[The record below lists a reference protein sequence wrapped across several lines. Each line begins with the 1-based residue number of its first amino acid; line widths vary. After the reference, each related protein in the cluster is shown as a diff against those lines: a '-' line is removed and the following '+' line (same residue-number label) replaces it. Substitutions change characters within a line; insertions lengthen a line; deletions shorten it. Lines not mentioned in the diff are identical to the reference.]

1 MLLNKDEASSWLRI
15 SKAYLN
21 LLIRRKQIPF
31 IKLGKRALFSEDDL
45 IKWINSKKEKEG
57 N

>member
-1 MLLNKDEASSWLRI
+1 MLLNKNETSNWLRI

-21 LLIRRKQIPF
+21 LLIQGKQIPF
-31 IKLGKRALFSEDDL
+31 IKLGKRVLFSEDDL